1 MDKETVDYIQK
12 NIDIFNSVEKQ
23 KSESFIKWIQN
34 IITVLIG
41 LITIL
46 ITFKSHKSVGCFQ
59 HNLFSIIL
67 SLIGLG
73 IISGTIF
80 LFHEIDE
87 LKQVRKFQ
95 LQSLSQRLKGDFKT
109 IFHSEI
115 KRKKIYLIC
124 EYIFYISSILAIPA
138 LIIYGIIQD
147 I

>member
-1 MDKETVDYIQK
+1 MDKETADYIQK

-41 LITIL
+41 LITVL
-46 ITFKSHKSVGCFQ
+46 VTFKSHKSVGYFE

-95 LQSLSQRLKGDFKT
+95 LQILSQRLNGDFKT

-124 EYIFYISSILAIPA
+124 EYIFYISSILAITA